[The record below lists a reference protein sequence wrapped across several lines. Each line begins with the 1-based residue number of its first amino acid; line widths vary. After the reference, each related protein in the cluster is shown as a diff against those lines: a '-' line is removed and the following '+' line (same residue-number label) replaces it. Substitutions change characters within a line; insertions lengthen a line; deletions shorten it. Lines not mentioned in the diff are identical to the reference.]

1 MGYFEGTCK
10 HRYRQG
16 TLREGVKMIDIHTNN
31 TSTGKINYH
40 TLINT
45 AFKLRHFL
53 LLAFI
58 RPGEVVEL
66 VRGGSVINRAYTV

>member
-1 MGYFEGTCK
+1 MGYFEGTCEL
-10 HRYRQG
+10 RYKQG
-16 TLREGVKMIDIHTNN
+16 TLREGVKMIDIHTN
-31 TSTGKINYH
+31 KH